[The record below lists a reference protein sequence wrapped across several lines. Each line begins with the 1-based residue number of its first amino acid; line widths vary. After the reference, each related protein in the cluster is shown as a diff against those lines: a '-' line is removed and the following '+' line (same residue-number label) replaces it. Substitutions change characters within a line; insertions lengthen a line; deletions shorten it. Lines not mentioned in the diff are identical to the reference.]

1 MPDLKELTTKQMETK
16 ETVKRFSAACTA
28 LQNGSNPISTT
39 MFRKLPALCYMILVF
54 GLDVIVRLCKCE
66 QVIPKTLTDAQR
78 ENVLERCIGLPK
90 EKVNELQ
97 QLIHC
102 NPQLLE
108 TLGWDEGNLCCNP
121 PAIYK
126 F

>member
-1 MPDLKELTTKQMETK
+1 METK

-28 LQNGSNPISTT
+28 LQNGSNPISTI
-39 MFRKLPALCYMILVF
+39 MFRKLPEAVALRYMILVF

-66 QVIPKTLTDAQR
+66 RVIPKTLTDAQR
-78 ENVLERCIGLPK
+78 ENVLERCI
-90 EKVNELQ
+90 EKVHELQ

-108 TLGWDEGNLCCNP
+108 TLGWNEGNLCCNP